1 MINNNKLKMIQIRC
15 LSSGDESENNRL
27 IIPHKFVRIS
37 KLFESMQGENT
48 EADLSK
54 ETIPLNVPYEAMK
67 GVLEYCELFNFEPID
82 QNSEYVPYKIKLQLN
97 PKAIDYG
104 DLMTTKEIMFFQPKN
119 LD

>member
-1 MINNNKLKMIQIRC
+1 
-15 LSSGDESENNRL
+15 
-27 IIPHKFVRIS
+27 
-37 KLFESMQGENT
+37 MQGENT

-82 QNSEYVPYKIKLQLN
+82 QNSEYVPYKIQLQLN

-104 DLMTTKEIMFFQPKN
+104 DLMTTKEIIFFQPKN
-119 LD
+119 LDQIIAMTNAANYLDVPFVLDAMCAAIALNMRKTARDF